1 VRTYPSYRQSD
12 TVRLFIAYNE
22 GMAARTES
30 PEMLVRSATNLRREI
45 SARNLAKAH
54 EATYGSI
61 PSALFREDESGQHG
75 NFHPA
80 SYKRIL
86 THPEWA
92 ERLGKTYTASSR
104 IVRGNERSRG
114 ELDCAVSSDALLM
127 NIFCHPQTMR
137 SKRLQSLLNIESN
150 TKPEFGV
157 RVRTPLR
164 DGHDDRTE
172 MDMLVGDLLVE
183 AKLSESDFQTARPD
197 LLQRYEAFEEIF
209 EIDQLP
215 RSRNLFRGYQL
226 LRGVLAAHHG
236 DCRFVVL
243 IDERRPDL
251 QRQYF
256 AVLSAIRYSHL
267 RSRILMLTWQEIAAT
282 LPASLRQFLEM
293 KYGIVATSKTRKR

>member
-1 VRTYPSYRQSD
+1 
-12 TVRLFIAYNE
+12 
-22 GMAARTES
+22 MRTES
-30 PEMLVRSATNLRREI
+30 PEMQVRTATNLRREI
-45 SARNLAKAH
+45 SSRNLANAH
-54 EATYGSI
+54 ETTYSSI
-61 PSALFREDESGQHG
+61 PSVLFREDENGQHG

-86 THPEWA
+86 ANPEWM
-92 ERLGKTYTASSR
+92 ERLSKTYTASSR
-104 IVRGNERSRG
+104 IAHGNERSRG

-127 NIFCHPQTMR
+127 NIFCHPQTSR

-150 TKPEFGV
+150 ARPEFGF

-172 MDMLVGDLLVE
+172 MDMQIDDLLVE

-209 EIDQLP
+209 ETGRLP

-226 LRGVLAAHHG
+226 LRGVLAAHHS
-236 DCRFVVL
+236 DCRFAVFM
-243 IDERRPDL
+243 DERRPDL

-282 LPASLRQFLEM
+282 LSPSLQAFLHN
-293 KYGIVATSKTRKR
+293 KYGIVPG